1 MKFWYTL
8 LLGLVA
14 QSLLF
19 AQAPLPLSPRLK
31 TGKLENG
38 LTYYIIPNKKPE
50 KKVELRLVVNAGS
63 INEDDDQQGLA
74 HMVEHMAFNGTTN
87 FKKNDIISFLQDLGV
102 GFGNDLNA
110 YTSFDETV
118 YILPIPLSKP
128 GNLEKGFQVLE
139 DWAHN
144 VTFRDEDIDGERP
157 IILEESRLGKGAND
171 RILKQLLPRL
181 FRGSLYANRLPIGVD
196 SIIQH
201 FPYDAIRRY
210 YRDWYRPDLMAVVV
224 VGDITVAD
232 AEKYI
237 KKHFARIKKTSN
249 VRERKYANVPPYPS
263 DDFLIATDK
272 EATSYNVEVRYSQFK
287 DNPIQTEG
295 DYRNSIIRSLFSTLM
310 NQRFQELTQ
319 RENPPF
325 AGAFLRYGS
334 YARGYNG
341 ITISASSGTSN
352 PSTAIEAALNEVER
366 ASRFGFTSNEL
377 DRVKKSY
384 LAGIERRFNNR
395 DKTESGE
402 FTEECIR
409 HFLEGEA
416 MPGIELEY
424 NLTKQM
430 LPNIK
435 VEEINALFEGVK
447 GQKNRLVSVTGPE
460 STDAKFTLPDSTS
473 LSAILTRV
481 ENNKDLKA
489 YEEKNVAASL
499 LAKEPKAGKVV
510 RKVVDKKTGTT
521 ELTLSNGVTVLLK
534 KTDFKNDEIVLSA
547 GRFGGKNN
555 YNLND
560 KYSAEYATA
569 VQAAMG
575 YGEFSPTDMRKTM
588 AGKTAAINPIFTDTR
603 DGFSGNS
610 SVKDFE
616 PMLQLLY
623 LNVTAP
629 RTDTSLFNSYKQKNK
644 SQLAM
649 LAANPQA
656 AFIDT
661 FYKAVFNNNP
671 LAPVVVPKPAY
682 FDAINLKR
690 AQEIYNTHFGDMS
703 GMQFAIVG
711 NIDEAK
717 AIPLIEKYIGSL
729 PASKKKFTFVDNQVR
744 TAQGRVDLNAF
755 KGKEEKS
762 LILAVFSGE
771 TTYSEDAALKAD
783 ALTEVLNIRIIEELR
798 EKVQGIYGGGI
809 FGQLQKYPY
818 AGYSFIAQLPTGPEK
833 VDTLTKALL
842 TEIEKVRKE
851 GIDASYLDKV
861 KKQWKESHKETI
873 KRNSSWANNLIDSRV
888 EGQSIDRFLQ
898 YEKYVDALTVKDI
911 QDAAG
916 KYLPANNLLIAALQ
930 PEKYD
935 PAKQLVTN
943 NRKNNVL
950 RTIDLK
956 SPEIKIELFDN
967 GEVDGDEVTIFFNGT
982 SVSSKQKLTEKAITI
997 DLKAIRGA
1005 GNELVMFAENLGTIP
1020 PNSALMKITVNGNET
1035 FEVRIES
1042 DESQNGAVRFNLK

>member
-1 MKFWYTL
+1 
-8 LLGLVA
+8 
-14 QSLLF
+14 
-19 AQAPLPLSPRLK
+19 
-31 TGKLENG
+31 
-38 LTYYIIPNKKPE
+38 
-50 KKVELRLVVNAGS
+50 
-63 INEDDDQQGLA
+63 
-74 HMVEHMAFNGTTN
+74 
-87 FKKNDIISFLQDLGV
+87 
-102 GFGNDLNA
+102 
-110 YTSFDETV
+110 
-118 YILPIPLSKP
+118 
-128 GNLEKGFQVLE
+128 
-139 DWAHN
+139 
-144 VTFRDEDIDGERP
+144 
-157 IILEESRLGKGAND
+157 
-171 RILKQLLPRL
+171 
-181 FRGSLYANRLPIGVD
+181 
-196 SIIQH
+196 
-201 FPYDAIRRY
+201 
-210 YRDWYRPDLMAVVV
+210 
-224 VGDITVAD
+224 
-232 AEKYI
+232 
-237 KKHFARIKKTSN
+237 
-249 VRERKYANVPPYPS
+249 
-263 DDFLIATDK
+263 
-272 EATSYNVEVRYSQFK
+272 
-287 DNPIQTEG
+287 
-295 DYRNSIIRSLFSTLM
+295 
-310 NQRFQELTQ
+310 
-319 RENPPF
+319 
-325 AGAFLRYGS
+325 
-334 YARGYNG
+334 
-341 ITISASSGTSN
+341 
-352 PSTAIEAALNEVER
+352 
-366 ASRFGFTSNEL
+366 
-377 DRVKKSY
+377 
-384 LAGIERRFNNR
+384 
-395 DKTESGE
+395 
-402 FTEECIR
+402 
-409 HFLEGEA
+409 
-416 MPGIELEY
+416 
-424 NLTKQM
+424 
-430 LPNIK
+430 
-435 VEEINALFEGVK
+435 
-447 GQKNRLVSVTGPE
+447 
-460 STDAKFTLPDSTS
+460 
-473 LSAILTRV
+473 
-481 ENNKDLKA
+481 
-489 YEEKNVAASL
+489 
-499 LAKEPKAGKVV
+499 
-510 RKVVDKKTGTT
+510 
-521 ELTLSNGVTVLLK
+521 
-534 KTDFKNDEIVLSA
+534 
-547 GRFGGKNN
+547 
-555 YNLND
+555 
-560 KYSAEYATA
+560 
-569 VQAAMG
+569 
-575 YGEFSPTDMRKTM
+575 MRKTM